1 MGDPP
6 NVPVLTRDVEIDKNG
21 LYQFLKEKKKRNTV
35 NATSRDVRNFTRWL
49 ANRFELR
56 DVEDIPTVEL
66 DELIGMF
73 FVSVRKQKGGE
84 EYEPSS
90 LNAIIYSL
98 ERYLQEKKYT
108 HEGKRYSILKDIEFC
123 TTREALKSKRRDLK
137 QQGKGSRPNRA
148 RGLDDEEEELMW
160 TKGVFGQDT
169 GPKLQLTLWYHM
181 TLCMGLRGRDEHRKM
196 RFGDVKVLNDRDGK
210 QYLELKER
218 DAKTRDGQEDNDFR
232 DTKQKLF
239 CVCDTLGQRRC
250 IVELFN
256 IFCTRRPKE
265 AMTDESAL
273 FLQPKSTQQMSGKKA
288 ISNVWYM
295 VTAMGVNYLGNLLP
309 DACEKA
315 GIPRRTNHGV
325 RATAIKRMRKQNVPD
340 DKGIQITGHKSVN
353 SYHHYDE
360 NELSNNEHQHI
371 HDIGRYKQ
379 VQCEFNFTY

>member
-1 MGDPP
+1 MSHPHLMQSSTVSKD
-6 NVPVLTRDVEIDKNG
+6 IS
-21 LYQFLKEKKKRNTV
+21 KKRNI
-35 NATSRDVRNFTRWL
+35 RMR
-49 ANRFELR
+49 
-56 DVEDIPTVEL
+56 
-66 DELIGMF
+66 
-73 FVSVRKQKGGE
+73 
-84 EYEPSS
+84 
-90 LNAIIYSL
+90 
-98 ERYLQEKKYT
+98 
-108 HEGKRYSILKDIEFC
+108 GKRYSILKDIEFC
-123 TTREALKSKRRDLK
+123 TTREALKSKRLDLK

-196 RFGDVKVLNDRDGK
+196 RFGDVKVLNDRGRK
-210 QYLELKER
+210 TVSGAEGEGCENMVRRTMISGTQNRNYSACVTPW
-218 DAKTRDGQEDNDFR
+218 AK
-232 DTKQKLF
+232 
-239 CVCDTLGQRRC
+239 RRC

-256 IFCTRRPKE
+256 IFCTRRPRE
-265 AMTDESAL
+265 AMIDESAL

-288 ISNVWYM
+288 ITNVWYM

-325 RATAIKRMRKQNVPD
+325 RATAIKRMRKQHVPD

-360 NELSNNEHQHI
+360 NELSDNEHQHI

-379 VQCEFNFTY
+379 VQCEFNITY